1 MALLSVS
8 HNPNHNPNP
17 KFGEK
22 LRTFNTLLDELKSRD
37 LPLKTQDYIN
47 SQLISFNA
55 KNISNPKLHKSICKL
70 QTRIL
75 RHLEKELKIVPKGH
89 YQQQWMALGMASF
102 GITLGASLGM
112 ALGNMAYIAIGLP
125 LGMVIGMGVGS
136 RLDKKAA
143 DEKRQLQFKPGL
155 TW

>member
-1 MALLSVS
+1 MALLSIT
-8 HNPNHNPNP
+8 HNPNLNPNP

-22 LRTFNTLLDELKSRD
+22 LHTFNTLLDELKSKD
-37 LPLKTQDYIN
+37 LPLRTEDYIN

-55 KNISNPKLHKSICKL
+55 KNNGDAKLHKSICKL
-70 QTRIL
+70 QARIL

-102 GITLGASLGM
+102 GITIGAGLGM
-112 ALGNMAYIAIGLP
+112 ALGNMAYIGIGLP
-125 LGMVIGMGVGS
+125 LGMVIGMSVGS

-143 DEKRQLQFKPGL
+143 NEKRQLQFKPGL